1 MHRVSSLEGCLNDP
15 PPLSSA
21 QIKLNESVYLLSLSY
36 CHHRIRELI
45 MEQQFIL
52 LPAGSGSSL
61 CPLFCTYEANKS
73 QEP

>member
-1 MHRVSSLEGCLNDP
+1 MRRVSSLEGCLNDP
-15 PPLSSA
+15 PGSA
-21 QIKLNESVYLLSLSY
+21 QIKLKESVYLLSLSY

-45 MEQQFIL
+45 MERQFIL
-52 LPAGSGSSL
+52 LPAGSGSSP